1 MLGNPGRGN
10 STQLLPY
17 STINHS
23 STTARPAV
31 GPDRRGEISP
41 QSSYLA
47 FSASGC
53 GVAFGRGKLY
63 FAGALALP
71 QPHWHPAAV
80 TAAACRG
87 VF

>member
-1 MLGNPGRGN
+1 MQMGKPGQG
-10 STQLLPY
+10 TVQIK
-17 STINHS
+17 TVHA
-23 STTARPAV
+23 TATGVRDPTPA
-31 GPDRRGEISP
+31 EISP

-53 GVAFGRGKLY
+53 GVAFGRGSLY
-63 FAGALALP
+63 FAGTLALP
-71 QPHWHPAAV
+71 QPHWHAAAM